1 MKRISVDFDGV
12 LIPNDYE
19 KRLVL
24 EGLQS
29 GYTKISQFDGKLFDW
44 YTEMVNTS
52 PDAPLN
58 THLLKQLTSL
68 KDRDYA
74 IVLWTNR
81 SIEVADKTIRNLAE
95 WSGLFDSFEFYDG
108 QKSHSRVEGIAIDN
122 DPHNLRCAEHG
133 GILYEW
139 R

>member
-19 KRLVL
+19 KRLIL
-24 EGLQS
+24 EGLHS
-29 GYTKISQFDGKLFDW
+29 GYTKIAQFDNKLFDW

-52 PDAPLN
+52 PNAPLN
-58 THLLKQLTSL
+58 THLLKQLTNL
-68 KDRDYA
+68 KDHDYA

-95 WSGLFDSFEFYDG
+95 WSGLFDSFEFYGG

-122 DPHNLRCAEHG
+122 SPNNLRCAEHG

>member
-12 LIPNDYE
+12 LIPNYFE
-19 KRLVL
+19 KKFILA
-24 EGLQS
+24 GLHS
-29 GYTKISQFDGKLFDW
+29 GYTKISQFNNKLFDW
-44 YTEMVNTS
+44 YVEMMNTS

-58 THLLKQLTSL
+58 THLLKQLTNL
-68 KDRDYA
+68 KDSGYA

-81 SIEVADKTIRNLAE
+81 NSDIADKTISNLAE
-95 WSGLFDSFEFYDG
+95 WSGLFDSFEFYGG

-122 DPHNLRCAEHG
+122 DPRNLRCAEHG

>member
-24 EGLQS
+24 EGLHS

-44 YTEMVNTS
+44 YIEMVNTS

-95 WSGLFDSFEFYDG
+95 WSGLFDSFEFYGG
-108 QKSHSRVEGIAIDN
+108 QKSRSRVEGIAIDN
-122 DPHNLRCAEHG
+122 DPRNLRCAEHG